1 MLARDIMTREVIT
14 VRPTTTAK
22 QLARIFNKNQI
33 SGAPVVDTKGGILG
47 IVSEADAVFKKGKQV
62 KAIMTQPAI
71 RVTEETPVEN
81 IASLMATHKIKRV
94 LVMRGRKLDGI
105 ISRADIVR
113 AIALGHHIAL
123 HTPIYDL

>member
-1 MLARDIMTREVIT
+1 MTREVIT
-14 VRPTTTAK
+14 VRPTMTVK
-22 QLARIFNKNQI
+22 QLAKIFNKNQI
-33 SGAPVVDTKGGILG
+33 SGAPVVDKRGNILG

-62 KAIMTQPAI
+62 KAIMSQPAI
-71 RVTEETPVEN
+71 WVTEETPVER
-81 IASLMATHKIKRV
+81 IASLMATHKIKRL

-113 AIALGHHIAL
+113 AIALGQHIAL

>member
-1 MLARDIMTREVIT
+1 MLARDIMTRQVIT
-14 VRPTTTAK
+14 VRPTTTVK
-22 QLARIFNKNQI
+22 QLAKIFNKNQI
-33 SGAPVVDTKGGILG
+33 SGAPVVDKRGNILG
-47 IVSEADAVFKKGKQV
+47 IVSEADAVFKQGKQV
-62 KAIMTQPAI
+62 KAIMSQPAI
-71 RVTEETPVEN
+71 WVAEETPVEKM
-81 IASLMATHKIKRV
+81 ASLMATHKIKRL

>member
-14 VRPTTTAK
+14 VRPTMTVK
-22 QLARIFNKNQI
+22 QLAKIFNKNQI
-33 SGAPVVDTKGGILG
+33 SGAPVVDKRGNILG

-62 KAIMTQPAI
+62 KAIMSQPAI
-71 RVTEETPVEN
+71 WVTEETPVER
-81 IASLMATHKIKRV
+81 IASLMATHKIKRL

-113 AIALGHHIAL
+113 AIALGQHIAL